1 MPYEMNFICLGP
13 AARYPVGIGNHIFP
27 IVKDPPQVLR
37 LVMVLSVLGIE
48 VFETVHLTGKRSA
61 VYLCILLDFKDAD

>member
-27 IVKDPPQVLR
+27 IVKDPPQVFR
-37 LVMVLSVLGIE
+37 LIIVLSVLRIE
-48 VFETVHLTGKRSA
+48 VLVTVHLTGK
-61 VYLCILLDFKDAD
+61 

>member
-1 MPYEMNFICLGP
+1 MNFICLGP

-37 LVMVLSVLGIE
+37 LIIVLSVLRIE
-48 VFETVHLTGKRSA
+48 VLETVNLTGK
-61 VYLCILLDFKDAD
+61 

>member
-27 IVKDPPQVLR
+27 IVKDSPQVFR
-37 LVMVLSVLGIE
+37 LVIVLSVLGIE
-48 VFETVHLTGKRSA
+48 VFETVHLTGK
-61 VYLCILLDFKDAD
+61 